1 MTTIPHGVKQSVPVA
16 LATIAISVTFGVLAA
31 PIMGPWS
38 AVIMSLVVW
47 SGGAQFAAVSVLSAG
62 GSFMTA
68 ALTGIVANAR
78 YLPMG
83 FAIAPAAKGS
93 VSRRAVSAFPLT
105 DASLVIARDDDGR
118 FDLTR
123 MAWAAPLQYLAW
135 SGSTAVGA
143 FAAPL
148 IGDPERLGLDVLFPV
163 FFLGLLL
170 SELRRTKPAT
180 LTKPRNFYHWRSF
193 TSALLAAIL
202 ALALTPFTPAGIPVL
217 AGAAVALIGLRLP
230 HHEHLEG
237 V

>member
-1 MTTIPHGVKQSVPVA
+1 MKQSVPVA
-16 LATIAISVTFGVLAA
+16 LATIAIGVTFGVLAA
-31 PIMGPWS
+31 PIMGPWP
-38 AVIMSLVVW
+38 AVIMSMVVW
-47 SGGAQFAAVSVLSAG
+47 SGGAQFAAVSVLSG
-62 GSFMTA
+62 GGTFATA

-83 FAIAPAAKGS
+83 FAIAPAVKGS
-93 VSRRAVSAFPLT
+93 ALRRALSAFPLT

-123 MAWAAPLQYLAW
+123 MTWAAPLQYLAW

-148 IGDPERLGLDVLFPV
+148 IGDPERLGLDILFPV

-170 SELRRTKPAT
+170 GELRRTKPIT
-180 LTKPRNFYHWRSF
+180 LTKARDFYHWRSL
-193 TSALLAAIL
+193 TSALLAATL

-217 AGAAVALIGLRLP
+217 AGAGVALIGLRR
-230 HHEHLEG
+230 HHHQRPEG